1 MPALSGRNPPGLI
14 NRLVLENLKHRRL
27 RTLLSALSIGF
38 QVTMILTVVGI
49 SRGMLED
56 SVTRARG
63 VGADVWIKPPGASA
77 ISLSGASMPVKIL
90 DYFRKQPHVT
100 QAAGTLVIPIGGIS
114 TVTGIQLDEFTALS
128 GKFKFVAGG
137 PFQSP
142 DDLIIDDW
150 YAEQSKKKVGDSVSI
165 LNHNYR
171 VSGIVEAGKLARL
184 FVPLDTL
191 QNLTGNTGKI
201 SQAYLK
207 LDDPENTGAVI
218 AALKQNLDDYTILSI
233 EEFVSMFNVNNIPG
247 LQAFIYVI
255 IGLSIIIGFLVVGL
269 TMYTSVLERTR
280 EIGILK
286 ALGASPPDILSIIVR
301 ETLLL
306 ALGGWLAGLALSYAA
321 HATINGLIRANLQSV
336 IVVDWWPIALL
347 IAVVASLL
355 GAVYPGLRAAR
366 QDAIEAL
373 AYE

>member
-1 MPALSGRNPPGLI
+1 LI
-14 NRLVLENLKHRRL
+14 NRLVFENLKHRRL

-63 VGADVWIKPPGASA
+63 VGADVWVKPPGSTA
-77 ISLSGASMPVKIL
+77 ITLSGAWMPVKIL
-90 DYFRKQPHVT
+90 DYFRKQEHVAL
-100 QAAGTLVIPIGGIS
+100 AAGTLVIPIGGVS
-114 TVTGIQLDEFTALS
+114 TITGIDLDEFSALS
-128 GKFKFVAGG
+128 GGFQYLAGG
-137 PFQSP
+137 PFAGR
-142 DDLIIDDW
+142 DDIIIDEW
-150 YAEQSKKKVGDSVSI
+150 YAQQSKRKVGDTIEI
-165 LNHNYR
+165 LNHDYR
-171 VSGIVEAGKLARL
+171 VCGIVKAGKLARL
-184 FVPLDTL
+184 FVPLETL
-191 QNLTGNTGKI
+191 QDLTGNTGKI

-207 LDDPENTGAVI
+207 LDTPQNTDAVI
-218 AALKQNLDDYTILSI
+218 ATLKQNLEDYTILSI

-247 LQAFIYVI
+247 LRAFIYVI
-255 IGLSIIIGFLVVGL
+255 IGLSIVIGFLVVGL

-286 ALGASPPDILSIIVR
+286 ALGASPRDILTIIVR

-306 ALGGWLAGLALSYAA
+306 ATGGWLAGLALSFGANGL
-321 HATINGLIRANLQSV
+321 INGLIRANLQSV
-336 IVVDWWPIALL
+336 IVLDWWPIALL
-347 IAVVASLL
+347 IAIVASLL
-355 GAVYPGLRAAR
+355 GAIYPGMRAAR

>member
-1 MPALSGRNPPGLI
+1 LI
-14 NRLVLENLKHRRL
+14 NRLVLENLKHRKL
-27 RTLLSALSIGF
+27 RTILSALSIGF

-56 SVTRARG
+56 SVSRARG
-63 VGADVWIKPPGASA
+63 VGADIWIKPPGASA
-77 ISLSGASMPVKIL
+77 ISLSNASMPEKMI
-90 DYFRKQPHVT
+90 DYFRKQDHVT
-100 QAAGTLVIPIGGIS
+100 AAAGTLVVAIGGIS
-114 TVTGIQLDEFTALS
+114 TVTGIDLEQFISLS
-128 GKFKFVAGG
+128 GPFKYLSGG
-137 PFQSP
+137 PFTGP
-142 DDLIIDDW
+142 DDLIIDEW
-150 YAEQSKKKVGDSVSI
+150 YANQSKKKVGDTVSI
-165 LNHNYR
+165 LNHDYR
-171 VSGIVEAGKLARL
+171 VCGIVEAGKLARL
-184 FVPLDTL
+184 FVPLRTL
-191 QNLTGNTGKI
+191 QDLTGSTGKI

-207 LDDPENTGAVI
+207 LDRPENTTSVI
-218 AALKQNLDDYTILSI
+218 DSLKVNLADYTILSI

-255 IGLSIIIGFLVVGL
+255 IGLSIVIGFLVVGL

-286 ALGASPPDILSIIVR
+286 ALGASPPDVLTIIVR

-306 ALGGWLAGLALSYAA
+306 AFAGWLAGIALTFAA
-321 HATINGLIRANLQSV
+321 NALINGLIRANLQSV
-336 IVVDWWPIALL
+336 IVTGWWPIALL

-355 GAVYPGLRAAR
+355 GAIYPGLRAAR

>member
-1 MPALSGRNPPGLI
+1 MI
-14 NRLVLENLKHRRL
+14 NRLVLENLKHRKL

-56 SVTRARG
+56 SVARARG
-63 VGADVWIKPPGASA
+63 VGADIWVKPPGATA
-77 ISLSGASMPVKIL
+77 ISLSGAWMPSKIL
-90 DYFRKQPHVT
+90 DYFRKQEHVT
-100 QAAGTLVIPIGGIS
+100 ATAGTLVIPIGGVS
-114 TVTGIQLDEFTALS
+114 TVTGIDLEEFTALS
-128 GKFKFVAGG
+128 GPFKYLAGG
-137 PFQSP
+137 PFAGP
-142 DDLIIDDW
+142 DDLIIDEW
-150 YAEQSKKKVGDSVSI
+150 YARQSKKQVGDTVEI
-165 LNHNYR
+165 LNHQYR
-171 VSGIVEAGKLARL
+171 VCGIVEAGKLARL
-184 FVPLDTL
+184 FVPLETL
-191 QNLTGNTGKI
+191 QNFTGNTGKL

-207 LDDPENTGAVI
+207 LSDPGRTEAVI
-218 AALKQNLDDYTILSI
+218 AALKNNLEDYTILSI

-247 LQAFIYVI
+247 LRAFIYVI
-255 IGLSIIIGFLVVGL
+255 IGLSIVIGFLVVGL

-286 ALGASPPDILSIIVR
+286 ALGASPPDILTIIVR

-306 ALGGWLAGLALSYAA
+306 AFGGWLAGLALSFGANA
-321 HATINGLIRANLQSV
+321 LINSLIRANLQSV
-336 IVVDWWPIALL
+336 IVLDWWPIALL

-355 GAVYPGLRAAR
+355 GAVYPGMRAAR

>member
-1 MPALSGRNPPGLI
+1 MI
-14 NRLVLENLKHRRL
+14 NRLVLENLKHRKL

-56 SVTRARG
+56 SVARARG
-63 VGADVWIKPPGASA
+63 VGADIWIKPPGASA
-77 ISLSGASMPVKIL
+77 ISLSNASMPEKMV
-90 DYFRKQPHVT
+90 DYFRKQEHVT
-100 QAAGTLVIPIGGIS
+100 AAAGTLVVAIGGIS
-114 TVTGIQLDEFTALS
+114 TVTGINFDEFTTLS
-128 GKFKFVAGG
+128 GPFKFLSGG
-137 PFQSP
+137 PFQGA
-142 DDLIIDDW
+142 DDLIIDEW
-150 YAEQSKKKVGDSVSI
+150 YAEQSKKKVGDTVTI
-165 LNHNYR
+165 LNHDYR
-171 VSGIVEAGKLARL
+171 VCGVVEAGKLARL
-184 FVPLDTL
+184 FVPIRTL
-191 QNLTGNTGKI
+191 QDLTGASGKI
-201 SQAYLK
+201 SQAYVK
-207 LDDPENTGAVI
+207 LNDPARTQGVI
-218 AALKQNLDDYTILSI
+218 NALKQNLTDYTILSI
-233 EEFVSMFNVNNIPG
+233 EEFVSMFNVNNVPG
-247 LQAFIYVI
+247 LRAFIYVI

-286 ALGASPPDILSIIVR
+286 ALGASPPDILTIIVR

-306 ALGGWLAGLALSYAA
+306 AIGGWLAGLALSFAA

-355 GAVYPGLRAAR
+355 GAIYPGMRAAR